1 MNLCDFEYLKNH
13 LDTSRFFGSDA
24 CLANLFL
31 LQEKYN
37 TELKIHNNM
46 LFRYYYGDENRTG
59 YGFPIPIKQNPSV
72 KASADPASH
81 TAAWL
86 KDALEYIFTD
96 ARTQNRPVSFCLI
109 TQEQK
114 KLIDECLLLY
124 FPGQKILW
132 KTCRDDCDYIY
143 LRQNLSELPG
153 SNYQKKRNHVSRFNR
168 IYNQNWEFKPYPQN
182 DIAGD
187 MLSVARKWY
196 TEKEGDSNPVLAL
209 ELKSIELA
217 LQNTDLLQLTGGVLY
232 INGEP
237 AAMTLAAPISSD
249 TLDVIYEKSFAE
261 YEKNGAYAVINQQFN
276 RLLESYLYI
285 NREEDMGVEGLR
297 KAKLSYKPTMI
308 IDKFYGRIG

>member
-1 MNLCDFEYLKNH
+1 MNLCDFEYLKNQM
-13 LDTSRFFGSDA
+13 DTSRFLGSDA

-31 LQEKYN
+31 LQDKYN

-59 YGFPIPIKQNPSV
+59 YGFPIPIKPV
-72 KASADPASH
+72 SADKDFPAPFT
-81 TAAWL
+81 TAWIKA
-86 KDALEYIFTD
+86 ALEYIFTD
-96 ARTQNRPVSFCLI
+96 AHAQNRAVSFCLI

-114 KLIDECLLLY
+114 TLIDNCLSGY
-124 FPGQKILW
+124 FSGQRVLW
-132 KTCRDDCDYIY
+132 KTNRNDCDYIY
-143 LRQNLSELPG
+143 LHQNLAELPG
-153 SNYQKKRNHVSRFNR
+153 SSYQKKRNHVSRFNR

-196 TEKEGDSNPVLAL
+196 TEKEGDSNPVLGL

-217 LQNTDLLQLTGGVLY
+217 LQNTQLLNLTGGVLY
-232 INGEP
+232 VNKKP
-237 AAMTLAAPISSD
+237 AAMTLAAPISAD

-261 YEKNGAYAVINQQFN
+261 YEKNGAYTVINQQFN
-276 RLLESYLYI
+276 RFVKSYLYI